1 MYQMKSDRIKQKQIT
16 LEFMREMGLVDM
28 LLRLTNSGVNYQV
41 KDHTTLTRLLP
52 VKYIMWTFTGSGF
65 YDFKNPKTE
74 EEMVETWESE
84 EERRIA
90 CEKINAEIMNYNK
103 WVEEEKSKIPD
114 IEDRV
119 TFKYYPVGEYE
130 KWNIGAWMEIPVHK
144 RHDLQ
149 SGFPR
154 EQQFINSTSFNNEF
168 IFNQLIGMEEMEGIL
183 RFNKMIH
190 DYITVMTDGK
200 TLTKDSTLYYPKL
213 EFEDYWMRM
222 GIDPNEVT
230 SLLESPKSI
239 DPKKKIFLGVGDWT
253 LEDWGTSLNPDTKLP
268 TSKAEDW
275 TLKIDMKKS
284 RMEFSH
290 NTIKELKTGGEFL
303 KYGFRNYKGN
313 ANTLV
318 QLLWRYGLFHQG
330 VEQDNFILN
339 LDIWTKM
346 IQSEFKFQTIQ
357 KYQRALT
364 SQLKSLLHIEDKLF
378 AKVPIY
384 TEPSADT
391 KGKVEKDEIGAYYN
405 CLMNIEII
413 DEVKKE
419 VRGLGMYEDSFEDA
433 RKDDPLDDFVDYDDD
448 GTEY

>member
-16 LEFMREMGLVDM
+16 LEFMREMGLVDV
-28 LLRLTNSGVNYQV
+28 LLRLCNNGDNNQV
-41 KDHTTLTRLLP
+41 QDHTTITRLLP
-52 VKYIMWTFTGSGF
+52 VKYIRWTFTGSGYF
-65 YDFKNPKTE
+65 DFKNPKTE

-84 EERRIA
+84 EERIQA
-90 CEKINAEIMNYNK
+90 CEKINAEIMKYNK
-103 WVEEEKSKIPD
+103 WAEEEKSKIPD

-119 TFKYYPVGEYE
+119 RFGYYPVGEYE
-130 KWNIGAWMEIPVHK
+130 KWNIGAWMELPVHK
-144 RHDLQ
+144 RHDLKP
-149 SGFPR
+149 SEFPR
-154 EQQFINSTSFNNEF
+154 QKQFFNSSSFNNEF
-168 IFNQLIGMEEMEGIL
+168 IFSQLVGMEEMEGIL

-239 DPKKKIFLGVGDWT
+239 DPKKQIFLDVGNWT
-253 LEDWGTSLNPDTKLP
+253 IEDWGTSLNPDTKFP
-268 TSKAEDW
+268 TSKVEDW
-275 TLKIDMKKS
+275 TLKIDTDKGY
-284 RMEFSH
+284 MEFSH

-330 VEQDNFILN
+330 VKQDDFIFN

-346 IQSEFKFQTIQ
+346 VQANFEFQTIQ

-364 SQLKSLLHIEDKLF
+364 SRLKSFLYIEDGLF
-378 AKVPIY
+378 ILAPIY
-384 TEPSADT
+384 TDPTADT
-391 KGKVEKDEIGAYYN
+391 KGKMEKTKTGAYYN

-413 DEVKKE
+413 DESKKE
-419 VRGLGMYEDSFEDA
+419 VRGLGMYRDSFEDA
-433 RKDDPLDDFVDYDDD
+433 RKDDPLDDAEDFDD
-448 GTEY
+448 GTQC